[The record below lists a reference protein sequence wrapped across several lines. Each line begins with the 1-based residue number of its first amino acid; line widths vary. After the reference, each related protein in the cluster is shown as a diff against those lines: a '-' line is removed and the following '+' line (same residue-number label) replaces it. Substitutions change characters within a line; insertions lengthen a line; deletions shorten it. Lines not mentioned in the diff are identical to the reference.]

1 MNTPLHRTAGQEA
14 GEARRGFIRAL
25 HRELLGRDVD
35 EAALDQKMRE
45 LAHLSAE
52 DVFGVFAG
60 SDEYRQLRAR
70 AVKLFVPPGH
80 FYSPVTDPAELQ
92 REAGRIFG
100 GAAMPAGVDL
110 RPAAQLAHAER
121 LAAHYPALP
130 FAAGPQPGLRYH
142 YDNPAF
148 SYGDAIG
155 LAGML
160 LILRPANVIEVGS
173 GYSSA
178 VTLDIVRGELRD
190 SARCLFIDPYPE
202 RLESLL
208 LPGDRA
214 AIEIIRAP
222 VQEVG
227 LEVYDRLGDGD
238 ILFIDS
244 THVVKTGS
252 DVVHHLTRVLPRLRP
267 GVLVHFHDIFHPFEY
282 PPQWAV
288 EENRAWNEIYALH
301 AFLYGNDTFEVVFF
315 NDFFAR
321 TQREFLA
328 RRMPLFLDNPGGSLW
343 LRKRR

>member
-1 MNTPLHRTAGQEA
+1 MNTPLDRMRAPEGA
-14 GEARRGFIRAL
+14 AARRGFIRAL

-35 EAALDQKMRE
+35 EAALEQRVRE

-52 DVFGVFAG
+52 EVFAVFAD
-60 SDEYRQLRAR
+60 SAEYRQRKAQ
-70 AVKLFVPPGH
+70 AVPLFVPPGH
-80 FYSPVTDPAELQ
+80 FYSPVTDPEALR

-100 GAAMPAGVDL
+100 GAAPAGVEL
-110 RPAAQLAHAER
+110 RPAGQMAYAEQLAE
-121 LAAHYPALP
+121 HYPALP
-130 FAAGPQPGLRYH
+130 FAPGPRAGLRYH

-148 SYGDAIG
+148 SYGDAIA
-155 LAGML
+155 LAGTL
-160 LILRPANVIEVGS
+160 LIHRPANVIEVGS

-178 VTLDIVRGELRD
+178 VTLDILRGRLGGT
-190 SARCLFIDPYPE
+190 ARCLFIDPYPD

-214 AIEIIRAP
+214 AIEIMPAP

-227 LEVYDRLGDGD
+227 LEVYDRLGAGD

-282 PPQWAV
+282 PEQWAIA
-288 EENRAWNEIYALH
+288 ENRAWNEIYCLH
-301 AFLYGNDTFEVVFF
+301 AFLYGNAAFEIVFF

-321 TQREFLA
+321 TQRGFLE
-328 RRMPLFLDNPGGSLW
+328 RRMPLFLANPGGSLW
-343 LRKRR
+343 LRKTR